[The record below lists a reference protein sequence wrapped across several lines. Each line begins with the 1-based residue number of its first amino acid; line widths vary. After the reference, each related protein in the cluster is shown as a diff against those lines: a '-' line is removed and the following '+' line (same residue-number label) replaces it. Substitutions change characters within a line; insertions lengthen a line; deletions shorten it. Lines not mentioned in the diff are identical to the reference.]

1 MLTNP
6 MYRGD
11 ADEAPAFVHEDD
23 KVIQTLLC
31 LLLFPFF
38 IDDLT
43 YPYSFQGNFANPVY
57 ESMYADAIV
66 EPAAVV
72 ENVLS
77 TAPDERKG
85 LLQHSH
91 DDTST
96 PDIL

>member
-1 MLTNP
+1 

-23 KVIQTLLC
+23 K
-31 LLLFPFF
+31 
-38 IDDLT
+38 
-43 YPYSFQGNFANPVY
+43 GNFANPVY

-66 EPAAVV
+66 EPSVNSSA
-72 ENVLS
+72 LS